1 MDWKEYEIYIT
12 NHFRKIFPEASI
24 RHNVKRQ
31 GIISN
36 TKRQIDILIE
46 GSIAGVDLSIVVD
59 CKYFSKKISIT
70 TVEAFLSFLRDVKAS
85 KGIMIT
91 NRGYS
96 KNAYNRATYDSQDI
110 ELRII
115 NFDDLE
121 SYQGFMAIPYS
132 GQNCFLMSAPH
143 GWIIDNT
150 SRYSF
155 LASLYSAG
163 LVFEDLNRIG
173 EGFIYID
180 YSKKDHKLPKLYDL
194 LKLQESE
201 IKNAYSAPKIELIP
215 TIEREDCDVQM
226 RVIDAPELGDYL
238 DYTIFLNYKEFV
250 FFLCAVTP
258 RKKENDYLRK
268 LKWIAEKLIRGTVIL
283 DAEGNLVSDKLQKRT

>member
-1 MDWKEYEIYIT
+1 MNWKAYEIYIT
-12 NHFRKIFPEASI
+12 NHFKKIYPEASI
-24 RHNVKRQ
+24 THNVKRQ

-59 CKYFSKKISIT
+59 CKYFNKRISIT

-85 KGIMIT
+85 KGLLIT

-132 GQNCFLMSAPH
+132 GRNCFLMSAPD

-150 SRYSF
+150 RRRGF
-155 LASLYSAG
+155 LASLYPAG
-163 LVFEDLNRIG
+163 LVFEDLERNG
-173 EGFIYID
+173 EGFIYIV
-180 YSKKDHKLPKLYDL
+180 YSKKDSKLPNLDDL
-194 LKLQESE
+194 LKIQEAG
-201 IKNAYSAPKIELIP
+201 IKKTYTAPKIEFIP
-215 TIEREDCDVQM
+215 TIERQDCEVLM
-226 RVIDAPELGDYL
+226 RVIDAPELGEFL
-238 DYTIFLNYKEFV
+238 DYTVFLNYEEFV
-250 FFLCAVTP
+250 FFLCAITP
-258 RKKENDYLRK
+258 RKKEKDYIRK
-268 LKWIAEKLIRGTVIL
+268 LKWTAEKLIRGTVVL
-283 DAEGNLVSDKLQKRT
+283 DAGGNLVSDTLRKRT